1 MLSDTFLALGLVE
14 VWGRL
19 ERHLKGLIITRLD
32 IVGDGW
38 FSKGLKIVQ
47 NNLALVCDILT

>member
-1 MLSDTFLALGLVE
+1 MLSDTLLALGLVE